1 VWVSPDGL
9 ARREG
14 ALADYLGG
22 IEQRTNLDCRT
33 FMENTGATVHTL
45 IPEDAPFNP
54 EQRAWLN
61 GYLAGLLSADRLILP
76 ALAGVP
82 VGVPLLV
89 LYGSQTGTSERLA
102 HLCGRDAGKHGY
114 QARVLGMER
123 FKEVEWLKEARLLA
137 ITSTYGDGEM
147 PDNAQAFW
155 DFLQSDQAPNLSHLQ
170 YSILALGDTNYPQFC
185 AAGKALDGRLEEL
198 GGKRVYPTMECDL
211 DYEVKAKEWMVASL
225 GALNRGRSNSA
236 LSNEPSALVR
246 TAPLETASTSARAE
260 PAQGRIAASR
270 CLNGVGS
277 AKETLHVEVDLS
289 DGDLTYE
296 TGDALGIAPTNCPE
310 FVQEI
315 LDAAGLDGE
324 EPVKLTDSAEQPLR
338 LALLRQFE
346 LKPYLADLPR
356 LGTSVQELIQ
366 PLSKL
371 RPRLYSIA
379 SSSKA
384 HPKLAHLTVGIVRYK
399 LQNRSRKGVCSTF
412 LADRVKP
419 GSIVPVFVHKA
430 PNFRLP
436 SDGTRPLI
444 MVGPGTGI
452 APFRAF
458 LQERNASGATG
469 LNWLFF
475 GDQHSATD
483 FLYRD
488 ELLHWHNQGLLTR
501 LDTAFSRD
509 QEQKIYVQDRM
520 IGHAGELWRWLESGG
535 YFFVCGDAA
544 RMAKD
549 VEAALRQVCQIGGNL
564 NPETATEYVRQ
575 LRTEKRYCR
584 DVY

>member
-1 VWVSPDGL
+1 
-9 ARREG
+9 
-14 ALADYLGG
+14 
-22 IEQRTNLDCRT
+22 
-33 FMENTGATVHTL
+33 MENTGATVHTL
-45 IPEDAPFNP
+45 IPEDAPFSP

-61 GYLAGLLSADRLILP
+61 GYLAGLLSADRLIVPTGAGAP
-76 ALAGVP
+76 A
-82 VGVPLLV
+82 GVPLLV
-89 LYGSQTGTSERLA
+89 LYGSQTGTAERLA
-102 HLCGRDAGKHGY
+102 HLCGRDAAQRGY
-114 QARVLGMER
+114 QARVMGMER
-123 FKEVEWLKEARLLA
+123 FKEIEWLKETKVLA
-137 ITSTYGDGEM
+137 ITSTYGDGDM

-155 DFLQSDQAPNLSHLQ
+155 DFLQSDQAPKLSQLQ
-170 YSILALGDTNYPQFC
+170 YSVLALGDTNYPQFC
-185 AAGKALDGRLEEL
+185 AAGIALDGRLEGL
-198 GGKRVYPTMECDL
+198 GARRVYPRVDCDL
-211 DYEVKAKEWMVASL
+211 EYEVKAKEWMTASL
-225 GALNRGRSNSA
+225 GALNSGNSNST
-236 LSNEPSALVR
+236 LSDQPSALLQK
-246 TAPLETASTSARAE
+246 AGLETIPAPVRAE

-270 CLNGVGS
+270 CLNGIGS

-289 DGDLTYE
+289 ESDLTYE
-296 TGDALGIAPTNCPE
+296 TGDALGVVPTNCPE

-324 EPVKLTDSAEQPLR
+324 EPVKLTDSVEQPLR
-338 LALLRQFE
+338 LALLRHFE
-346 LKPYLADLPR
+346 LRPYLTNLPKSVTSAEDLIR
-356 LGTSVQELIQ
+356 

-379 SSSKA
+379 SSSKT
-384 HPKLAHLTVGIVRYK
+384 HPKLAHLTVGVVRYT
-399 LQNRSRKGVCSTF
+399 LQDRPRKGVCSTF

-419 GSIVPVFVHKA
+419 GSTVPVFVHSA

-436 SDGTRPLI
+436 SDGSRPLI

-458 LQERNASGATG
+458 LQERNTTGATG
-469 LNWLFF
+469 RNWLFF

-483 FLYRD
+483 FLYGE
-488 ELLHWHNQGLLTR
+488 ELLDWHSQGLLTR

-520 IGHAGELWRWLESGG
+520 IEHAAELWQWLEKGG

-549 VEAALRQVCQIGGNL
+549 VDAALHRVCQIGGNL
-564 NPETATEYVRQ
+564 TPEAATEYVRQ
-575 LRTEKRYCR
+575 LRTDKRYCR